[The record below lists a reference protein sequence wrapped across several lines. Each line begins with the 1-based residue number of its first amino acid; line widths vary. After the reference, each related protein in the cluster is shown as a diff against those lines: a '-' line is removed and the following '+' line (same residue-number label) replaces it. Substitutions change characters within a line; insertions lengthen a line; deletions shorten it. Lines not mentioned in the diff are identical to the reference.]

1 MLNQELNGL
10 SQLQSPE
17 EKIITEVVFCITQK
31 EKHLNIYKY
40 DPNSWK
46 TGILVSCSSVTKK
59 DGCHGVSL
67 CYDVSLWY
75 VLTHVMVLVCD
86 MSLLSW
92 KNQNTEYI
100 PPNAKYQKYLRR
112 SSAPNEQSTIQLMP
126 EKCRCGNISNAIV
139 TFKILFRRNISLS
152 RKLSNMQQ
160 SMYQGWDII
169 HQNLHSITWRHSRK
183 IEVHFMNILSAC
195 FFN

>member
-75 VLTHVMVLVCD
+75 V
-86 MSLLSW
+86 
-92 KNQNTEYI
+92 
-100 PPNAKYQKYLRR
+100 
-112 SSAPNEQSTIQLMP
+112 
-126 EKCRCGNISNAIV
+126 
-139 TFKILFRRNISLS
+139 F
-152 RKLSNMQQ
+152 
-160 SMYQGWDII
+160 
-169 HQNLHSITWRHSRK
+169 ITWVVGSQEAQRASSLKSGPR
-183 IEVHFMNILSAC
+183 L
-195 FFN
+195 